1 MKSDGFFKKF
11 GVCALSAALCVSA
24 FSACGKTDGKGDKID
39 GNTDIVAVKSEQVK
53 DEAAWKAAFDVSK
66 FTNFSMKEEDKSTQA
81 GVTQEGR
88 LVYKFVGDKAYYSTY
103 QKKSTD
109 ENEQHDIFFA
119 KTNEVWA
126 AYGIN
131 YKNGAQISESAY
143 DMENHS
149 EYEYIVSGEMGIA
162 PVSQLAQ
169 TVTFDKVTYD
179 ETAKGYLYEV
189 EGQGTA
195 TIKIADGL
203 FAGYIMKTESGEG
216 DKKVVTEVKASYYDI
231 GSTSISLPEKM
242 GKPAE
247 DKKDEDK
254 KDDEKKDDEKKD
266 DDKKPGVV
274 LTADTNFEALE
285 SEKVDAA
292 GWAKA
297 FNYQSYTNFT
307 VLAYL
312 NPELSYVQ
320 KATATMGY
328 FGTQGSEEYDI
339 YAYIA
344 EDGKLMGINRGKVG
358 ELPTDERYVR
368 DGLPIM
374 MNYSC
379 FCQNFAGFFEKFTY
393 DETKKSYVFEG
404 SEETAIRTNCYA
416 FTGGAYADYIKV
428 ELKIVNG
435 LIAYISTKDTN
446 GNKENTKFYDFGTTV
461 VELPE
466 IKKDDEKK
474 PGVVLTAD
482 TNFEALE
489 SEKVDAAGWAKA
501 FNPASYS
508 NFTALA
514 YYDFINIYLVQ
525 KSTGTSG
532 FFGAKDTHD
541 EDMYLYT
548 NADGKYM
555 MMSGGQVAEWPE
567 GYYMRDGMPVL
578 LNYSCMCPNFAKFF
592 AEFTYDETKKSYV
605 YAGEGIRT
613 NDYFLTGGDYADYVK
628 VELKIVNGLVAYVSV
643 EDSSGN
649 KENTKFYDF
658 GTTAITLPAIGK

>member
-1 MKSDGFFKKF
+1 MKSGGFFKKF

-39 GNTDIVAVKSEQVK
+39 GNTDIAAVKSEQVK

-66 FTNFSMKEEDKSTQA
+66 FTNFSMKEEDKSTKA

-88 LVYKFVGDKAYYSTY
+88 IVYKFVGDKAYYSTY

-131 YKNGAQISESAY
+131 YKNGAKISESAY

-149 EYEYIVSGEMGIA
+149 EYEYIISGEMGIT
-162 PVSQLAQ
+162 PVSQLGQ
-169 TVTFDKVTYD
+169 TVAFDKVTYD

-195 TIKIADGL
+195 TIKIANGL

-254 KDDEKKDDEKKD
+254 KDDEKKDD
-266 DDKKPGVV
+266 DKKPGVV
-274 LTADTNFEALE
+274 LTADTDFEALK
-285 SEKVDAA
+285 SEKVDEA
-292 GWAKA
+292 GWIKA
-297 FNYQSYTNFT
+297 FNYASYKNFTSYT
-307 VLAYL
+307 AYRTT
-312 NPELSYVQ
+312 NSYAVQ
-320 KATATMGY
+320 KATEAGG
-328 FGTQGSEEYDI
+328 FLKRGSYELYCYIGADG
-339 YAYIA
+339 AYKMS
-344 EDGKLMGINRGKVG
+344 DGKTEMTCASVFIRN
-358 ELPTDERYVR
+358 DI
-368 DGLPIM
+368 PIT

-379 FCQNFAGFFEKFTY
+379 MCPDFSNNFWNFSYNESSGVYEYEGGLKTNAYFAEGNYSTY
-393 DETKKSYVFEG
+393 SSV
-404 SEETAIRTNCYA
+404 R
-416 FTGGAYADYIKV
+416 
-428 ELKIVNG
+428 LKIVNG
-435 LIAYISTKDTN
+435 LLAYIDVKNDGEPDNRKT
-446 GNKENTKFYDFGTTV
+446 TKFYDFGTTV

-466 IKKDDEKK
+466 FEEKK

-508 NFTALA
+508 NFTAYAFLA
-514 YYDFINIYLVQ
+514 SPNIYMVQ
-525 KSTGTSG
+525 KSTGISG
-532 FFGAKDTHD
+532 FFGVKDD
-541 EDMYLYT
+541 PDDDMYLYT
-548 NADGKYM
+548 SADGKYM
-555 MMSGGQVAEWPE
+555 GMSGGQVAEWPE

-605 YAGEGIRT
+605 YAGEGIHT

-628 VELKIVNGLVAYVSV
+628 AELKIVNGLVAYVSV
-643 EDSSGN
+643 EDSNGN

>member
-1 MKSDGFFKKF
+1 MKSGGFFKKF

-24 FSACGKTDGKGDKID
+24 FSACGETDGKGDKID
-39 GNTDIVAVKSEQVK
+39 GDTDIAAVKSEQVK

-131 YKNGAQISESAY
+131 YKNGAKISESAY

-169 TVTFDKVTYD
+169 TVAFDKVTYD

-195 TIKIADGL
+195 TIKIANGL

-254 KDDEKKDDEKKD
+254 KDDEKKDD
-266 DDKKPGVV
+266 DKKPGVV
-274 LTADTNFEALE
+274 LTADTDFEALK
-285 SEKVDAA
+285 SEKVDET
-292 GWAKA
+292 GWRKA
-297 FNYQSYTNFT
+297 FNYASYKNFTSYT
-307 VLAYL
+307 AYRTT
-312 NPELSYVQ
+312 NSYAVQ
-320 KATATMGY
+320 KATEAGG
-328 FGTQGSEEYDI
+328 FLKIGSYELYCYIGADG
-339 YAYIA
+339 AYKMS
-344 EDGKLMGINRGKVG
+344 DGKTEMKCASVFIRN
-358 ELPTDERYVR
+358 DI
-368 DGLPIM
+368 PIT

-379 FCQNFAGFFEKFTY
+379 MCPDFSNYFWNFSYNESRGVYEYKGGLKTNAYFAEGNYSTY
-393 DETKKSYVFEG
+393 SSVQ
-404 SEETAIRTNCYA
+404 
-416 FTGGAYADYIKV
+416 
-428 ELKIVNG
+428 LKIVNG
-435 LIAYISTKDTN
+435 LLAYIDVEDN
-446 GNKENTKFYDFGTTV
+446 GERNNRKTTKFYDFGTTV

-501 FNPASYS
+501 FNPASYN

-514 YYDFINIYLVQ
+514 YYDSIKIYLVQ

-532 FFGAKDTHD
+532 FFGEKDTHD
-541 EDMYLYT
+541 EDMYLYK

-555 MMSGGQVAEWPE
+555 GMSGGQVAEWPE
-567 GYYMRDGMPVL
+567 GIYMRDGMPVL
-578 LNYSCMCPNFAKFF
+578 LNYSCLCPNFAKFF

-605 YAGEGIRT
+605 YAGKGIHT
-613 NDYFLTGGDYADYVK
+613 NDYFLTGGTSVDYVK

-643 EDSSGN
+643 EDSNGN

>member
-1 MKSDGFFKKF
+1 MKSGGFFKKF

-39 GNTDIVAVKSEQVK
+39 GNTDIAAVKSEQVK

-81 GVTQEGR
+81 GVTKEGR

-131 YKNGAQISESAY
+131 YKNGAKISESAY

-195 TIKIADGL
+195 TIKIANGL
-203 FAGYIMKTESGEG
+203 FSGYIMKTESGEG

-254 KDDEKKDDEKKD
+254 KDDEKKDD
-266 DDKKPGVV
+266 DKKPGVV
-274 LTADTNFEALE
+274 LTADTDFEALK
-285 SEKVDAA
+285 SEKVDEA
-292 GWAKA
+292 GWIKA
-297 FNYQSYTNFT
+297 FDYASYKNFTSYT
-307 VLAYL
+307 AYRTT
-312 NPELSYVQ
+312 NSYAVQ
-320 KATATMGY
+320 KATEAGG
-328 FGTQGSEEYDI
+328 FLKIGSYELYCYIGADGEYKMS
-339 YAYIA
+339 
-344 EDGKLMGINRGKVG
+344 DGK
-358 ELPTDERYVR
+358 TERTCASVFIR
-368 DGLPIM
+368 NDIPIT

-379 FCQNFAGFFEKFTY
+379 MCPDFSNNFWNFRYNESSGVYEYEGGLKTNAYFAEGNYSTY
-393 DETKKSYVFEG
+393 SSV
-404 SEETAIRTNCYA
+404 R
-416 FTGGAYADYIKV
+416 
-428 ELKIVNG
+428 LKIVNG
-435 LIAYISTKDTN
+435 LLAYIDVTN
-446 GNKENTKFYDFGTTV
+446 DGEPDNRKTTKFYDFGTTV

-466 IKKDDEKK
+466 FDEKK

-501 FNPASYS
+501 FNPASYN

-514 YYDFINIYLVQ
+514 YYDSIKIYLVQ

-532 FFGAKDTHD
+532 FFGEKDTHD

-548 NADGKYM
+548 SADGKYM
-555 MMSGGQVAEWPE
+555 GMSGGEVTEWPE

-578 LNYSCMCPNFAKFF
+578 LNYSCLCPNFAKFF

-605 YAGEGIRT
+605 YAGKGIRT
-613 NDYFLTGGDYADYVK
+613 NDYFLTGGSSADYVK

>member
-1 MKSDGFFKKF
+1 MKSGGFFKKF
-11 GVCALSAALCVSA
+11 GVCALSAALCVSVFA
-24 FSACGKTDGKGDKID
+24 SCGKDDGKGDKID
-39 GNTDIVAVKSEQVK
+39 GNTDIAAVKSEQVK

-66 FTNFSMKEEDKSTQA
+66 FTNFSMKEEEKSTQA

-88 LVYKFVGDKAYYSTY
+88 LVYKFAGDKAYYSTY
-103 QKKSTD
+103 QKKSAD

-149 EYEYIVSGEMGIA
+149 EFEHIVSGEMGIA

-169 TVTFDKVTYD
+169 TVAFDKVTYD
-179 ETAKGYLYEV
+179 ETAKGYLYEA

-216 DKKVVTEVKASYYDI
+216 DEKVVMEMKVSYYDI
-231 GSTSISLPEKM
+231 GSTSVSLPEKM

-254 KDDEKKDDEKKD
+254 KDDEKKDDDKKD
-266 DDKKPGVV
+266 DEKKPGVV
-274 LTADTNFEALE
+274 LTADTDFEALK
-285 SEKVDAA
+285 SEKVDEA
-292 GWAKA
+292 GWIKA
-297 FNYQSYTNFT
+297 FNYASYKNFTSYT
-307 VLAYL
+307 AYRTT
-312 NPELSYVQ
+312 NSYAVQ
-320 KATATMGY
+320 KATEAGG
-328 FGTQGSEEYDI
+328 FLKIGSYELYCYIGADG
-339 YAYIA
+339 AYKMS
-344 EDGKLMGINRGKVG
+344 DGKTEKTCASVFIRN
-358 ELPTDERYVR
+358 DI
-368 DGLPIM
+368 PIT

-379 FCQNFAGFFEKFTY
+379 MCPDFSNYFWNFSYNESRGVYEYKGGLKTNAYFAEGNYSTY
-393 DETKKSYVFEG
+393 SSV
-404 SEETAIRTNCYA
+404 R
-416 FTGGAYADYIKV
+416 
-428 ELKIVNG
+428 LKIVNG
-435 LIAYISTKDTN
+435 LLAYIDVEDN
-446 GNKENTKFYDFGTTV
+446 GEPDHRKTTKFYDFGTTV

-474 PGVVLTAD
+474 PGVVLTENTD
-482 TNFEALE
+482 FGALE
-489 SEKVDAAGWAKA
+489 SEKVDAAGWEKA

-514 YYDFINIYLVQ
+514 YYDSINIYLVQ

-532 FFGAKDTHD
+532 FFGEKDTHD

-548 NADGKYM
+548 SADGKYM
-555 MMSGGQVAEWPE
+555 GMSGGQVAEWSLLGE
-567 GYYMRDGMPVL
+567 YYMRDGMPVL

-605 YAGEGIRT
+605 YAGKGIRT
-613 NDYFLTGGDYADYVK
+613 NDYFLTGGSYADYVK

-643 EDSSGN
+643 EDSNGN

-658 GTTAITLPAIGK
+658 GTTTITLPTIGK

>member
-1 MKSDGFFKKF
+1 MKSGGFFKKF

-39 GNTDIVAVKSEQVK
+39 GNTDIAAVKSEQVK

-66 FTNFSMKEEDKSTQA
+66 FTNFSMKEEDKSTKA
-81 GVTQEGR
+81 GVTTEGR
-88 LVYKFVGDKAYYSTY
+88 IVYKFVGNKAYYSTY

-131 YKNGAQISESAY
+131 YKNGAKISESAY

-149 EYEYIVSGEMGIA
+149 EYEYIISGEMGIT
-162 PVSQLAQ
+162 PVSQLGQ
-169 TVTFDKVTYD
+169 TVAFDKVTYD

-195 TIKIADGL
+195 TIKIANGL

-216 DKKVVTEVKASYYDI
+216 DEKVVMETKASYYDI

-247 DKKDEDK
+247 DKKDEG
-254 KDDEKKDDEKKD
+254 KKDDEKKD

-274 LTADTNFEALE
+274 LTADTDFEALK
-285 SEKVDAA
+285 SEKVDEA
-292 GWAKA
+292 GWIKA
-297 FNYQSYTNFT
+297 FNPASYKNFTSYT
-307 VLAYL
+307 AYRTT
-312 NPELSYVQ
+312 NSYAVQ
-320 KATATMGY
+320 KATEAGG
-328 FGTQGSEEYDI
+328 FLKIGSYELYCYIGADG
-339 YAYIA
+339 AYKMS
-344 EDGKLMGINRGKVG
+344 DGK
-358 ELPTDERYVR
+358 TERTCASVFIR
-368 DGLPIM
+368 NDIPIT

-379 FCQNFAGFFEKFTY
+379 MCPDFSNNFWNFSYNESSGVYEYEGGLKTNAYFAEGNYSTY
-393 DETKKSYVFEG
+393 SSV
-404 SEETAIRTNCYA
+404 R
-416 FTGGAYADYIKV
+416 
-428 ELKIVNG
+428 LKIVNG
-435 LIAYISTKDTN
+435 LLAYIDVKDDGEPDNRKT
-446 GNKENTKFYDFGTTV
+446 TKFYDFGTTV

-466 IKKDDEKK
+466 FEEKK

-514 YYDFINIYLVQ
+514 YYDSINIYLVQ

-532 FFGAKDTHD
+532 FFGEKDTHD
-541 EDMYLYT
+541 EDMYLYK

-555 MMSGGQVAEWPE
+555 GMSGGQVAEWPE
-567 GYYMRDGMPVL
+567 DYYMRDGMPVL

-605 YAGEGIRT
+605 YAGKGIRT

-643 EDSSGN
+643 EDSNGN

>member
-1 MKSDGFFKKF
+1 MKSGGFFKKF

-39 GNTDIVAVKSEQVK
+39 GNTDIAAVKSEQVK

-66 FTNFSMKEEDKSTQA
+66 FTNFTMKEEDKSTKA

-88 LVYKFVGDKAYYSTY
+88 LVYKFAGDKAYYSTY
-103 QKKSTD
+103 QKKSAD

-143 DMENHS
+143 DMEDNHS
-149 EYEYIVSGEMGIA
+149 EYEYIVSGEMGTT

-169 TVTFDKVTYD
+169 TVAFDKVTYD

-195 TIKIADGL
+195 TIKIANGL
-203 FAGYIMKTESGEG
+203 FAGYIMKNESGEG

-254 KDDEKKDDEKKD
+254 KDDEKKDD
-266 DDKKPGVV
+266 DKKPGVV
-274 LTADTNFEALE
+274 LTADTDFEALK
-285 SEKVDAA
+285 SEKVDEA
-292 GWAKA
+292 GWKKA
-297 FNYQSYTNFT
+297 FNYASYKNFTSYT
-307 VLAYL
+307 AYRTT
-312 NPELSYVQ
+312 NSYAVQ
-320 KATATMGY
+320 KATEAGG
-328 FGTQGSEEYDI
+328 FLKIGSYELYCYIGADGEYKMLDGETERTCASVFIRNDI
-339 YAYIA
+339 
-344 EDGKLMGINRGKVG
+344 
-358 ELPTDERYVR
+358 
-368 DGLPIM
+368 PIT

-379 FCQNFAGFFEKFTY
+379 MCPDFSNNFWNFSYNESSGVYEYEGGLKTNAYFAEGNYSTY
-393 DETKKSYVFEG
+393 SSV
-404 SEETAIRTNCYA
+404 R
-416 FTGGAYADYIKV
+416 
-428 ELKIVNG
+428 LKIVNG
-435 LIAYISTKDTN
+435 LLAYIDVKNDGEPDHRKT
-446 GNKENTKFYDFGTTV
+446 TKFYDFGTTV

-466 IKKDDEKK
+466 FDEKK

-592 AEFTYDETKKSYV
+592 TEFTYDETKKSYV
-605 YAGEGIRT
+605 YAGKGIHT

-628 VELKIVNGLVAYVSV
+628 AELKIVNGLVAYVSV
-643 EDSSGN
+643 EDKDGN

>member
-1 MKSDGFFKKF
+1 MKSGGFFKKF

-39 GNTDIVAVKSEQVK
+39 GNTDIAAVKSEQVK

-66 FTNFSMKEEDKSTQA
+66 FTNFSMKEEDKSTKA
-81 GVTQEGR
+81 GVTTEGR
-88 LVYKFVGDKAYYSTY
+88 IVYKFVGDKAYYSTY

-131 YKNGAQISESAY
+131 YKNGAKISESAY

-149 EYEYIVSGEMGIA
+149 EYEYIISGEMGIT
-162 PVSQLAQ
+162 PVSQLGQ
-169 TVTFDKVTYD
+169 TVAFDKVTYD

-195 TIKIADGL
+195 TIKIANGL

-216 DKKVVTEVKASYYDI
+216 DEKVVMETKASYYDI

-247 DKKDEDK
+247 DKKDEG
-254 KDDEKKDDEKKD
+254 KKDDEKKD

-274 LTADTNFEALE
+274 LTADTDFEALK
-285 SEKVDAA
+285 SEKVDEA
-292 GWAKA
+292 GWIKA
-297 FNYQSYTNFT
+297 FNYASYKNFTSYT
-307 VLAYL
+307 AYRTT
-312 NPELSYVQ
+312 NSYAVQ
-320 KATATMGY
+320 KATEAGG
-328 FGTQGSEEYDI
+328 FLKIGSYELYCYIGADG
-339 YAYIA
+339 AYKMS
-344 EDGKLMGINRGKVG
+344 DGK
-358 ELPTDERYVR
+358 TERTCASVFIR
-368 DGLPIM
+368 NDIPIT

-379 FCQNFAGFFEKFTY
+379 MCPDFSNNFWNFSYNESSGVYEYEGGLKTNAYFAEGNYSTY
-393 DETKKSYVFEG
+393 SSV
-404 SEETAIRTNCYA
+404 R
-416 FTGGAYADYIKV
+416 
-428 ELKIVNG
+428 LKIVNG
-435 LIAYISTKDTN
+435 LLAYIDVTN
-446 GNKENTKFYDFGTTV
+446 DGEPDNRKTTKFYDFGTTV

-466 IKKDDEKK
+466 FEEKK
-474 PGVVLTAD
+474 PGV
-482 TNFEALE
+482 EALE

-514 YYDFINIYLVQ
+514 YYDSINIYLVQ

-532 FFGAKDTHD
+532 FFGEKDTHD

-548 NADGKYM
+548 SADGKYM
-555 MMSGGQVAEWPE
+555 GMSGGQVAEWPE
-567 GYYMRDGMPVL
+567 GIYMRDGMPVL

-605 YAGEGIRT
+605 YAGKGIRT
-613 NDYFLTGGDYADYVK
+613 NDYFLTGGNYADYVK
-628 VELKIVNGLVAYVSV
+628 AELKIVNGLVAYVSV
-643 EDSSGN
+643 EDSNGN

>member
-1 MKSDGFFKKF
+1 MKSGGFFKKF

-39 GNTDIVAVKSEQVK
+39 GNTDIAAVKSEQVK

-103 QKKSTD
+103 QKKSAD

-131 YKNGAQISESAY
+131 YKNGAKISESAY
-143 DMENHS
+143 DMADNHS
-149 EYEYIVSGEMGIA
+149 EYEYIVSGEMGTT
-162 PVSQLAQ
+162 PVSQLGQ
-169 TVTFDKVTYD
+169 TVAFDKVTYD

-195 TIKIADGL
+195 TIKIANGL

-216 DKKVVTEVKASYYDI
+216 DKKVVAEVKASYYDI

-254 KDDEKKDDEKKD
+254 KDDEKKDD
-266 DDKKPGVV
+266 DKKPGVV
-274 LTADTNFEALE
+274 LTADTDFEALK
-285 SEKVDAA
+285 SEKVDEA
-292 GWAKA
+292 GWKKA
-297 FNYQSYTNFT
+297 FNYASYKNFTSYT
-307 VLAYL
+307 AYRTT
-312 NPELSYVQ
+312 NSYAVQ
-320 KATATMGY
+320 KATEAGG
-328 FGTQGSEEYDI
+328 FLKIGSYELYCYIGADG
-339 YAYIA
+339 AYKMS
-344 EDGKLMGINRGKVG
+344 DGK
-358 ELPTDERYVR
+358 TERTCASVFIR
-368 DGLPIM
+368 NDIPIT

-379 FCQNFAGFFEKFTY
+379 MCPDFSNNFWNFSYNESSGVYEYEGGLKTNAYFAEGNYSTY
-393 DETKKSYVFEG
+393 SSV
-404 SEETAIRTNCYA
+404 R
-416 FTGGAYADYIKV
+416 
-428 ELKIVNG
+428 LKIVNG
-435 LIAYISTKDTN
+435 LLAYIDVKNDGEPDNRKT
-446 GNKENTKFYDFGTTV
+446 TKFYDFGTTV

-466 IKKDDEKK
+466 FEEKK

-514 YYDFINIYLVQ
+514 YYDSINIYLVQ

-532 FFGAKDTHD
+532 FFGEKDTHD
-541 EDMYLYT
+541 EDMYLYK

-555 MMSGGQVAEWPE
+555 GMSGGQVLEWPE

-578 LNYSCMCPNFAKFF
+578 LNYSCLCPNFAKFF

-605 YAGEGIRT
+605 YAGKGIRT

-643 EDSSGN
+643 EDSNGN

>member
-1 MKSDGFFKKF
+1 MKSGGFFKKF
-11 GVCALSAALCVSA
+11 GVCALSAALCVSVFA
-24 FSACGKTDGKGDKID
+24 SCGKDDGKGDKID
-39 GNTDIVAVKSEQVK
+39 GNTDIAAVKSEQVK

-66 FTNFSMKEEDKSTQA
+66 FTNFSMKEEEKSTQA

-88 LVYKFVGDKAYYSTY
+88 LVYKFAGDKAYYSTY
-103 QKKSTD
+103 QKKSAD

-149 EYEYIVSGEMGIA
+149 EFEYIVSGEMGIA
-162 PVSQLAQ
+162 PVSQFAQ
-169 TVTFDKVTYD
+169 TIAFDKVTYD

-216 DKKVVTEVKASYYDI
+216 DEKVVMEMKVSYYDI
-231 GSTSISLPEKM
+231 GSTSVSLPEKM

-254 KDDEKKDDEKKD
+254 KDDEKKDDDKKD
-266 DDKKPGVV
+266 DEKKPGVV
-274 LTADTNFEALE
+274 LTADTDFEALK
-285 SEKVDAA
+285 SEKVDEA
-292 GWAKA
+292 GWIKA
-297 FNYQSYTNFT
+297 FNYASYKNFTSYT
-307 VLAYL
+307 AYRTT
-312 NPELSYVQ
+312 NSYAVQ
-320 KATATMGY
+320 KATESGG
-328 FGTQGSEEYDI
+328 FLKIGSYELYCYIGADG
-339 YAYIA
+339 AYKMS
-344 EDGKLMGINRGKVG
+344 DGKTEKTCANVFIRN
-358 ELPTDERYVR
+358 DI
-368 DGLPIM
+368 PIT

-379 FCQNFAGFFEKFTY
+379 MCPDFSNYFWNFSYNESRGVYEYKGGLKTNAYFAEGNYSTY
-393 DETKKSYVFEG
+393 SSV
-404 SEETAIRTNCYA
+404 R
-416 FTGGAYADYIKV
+416 
-428 ELKIVNG
+428 LKIVNG
-435 LIAYISTKDTN
+435 LLAYIDVEDN
-446 GNKENTKFYDFGTTV
+446 GEPDNRKTTKFYDFGTTV

-474 PGVVLTAD
+474 PGVVLTENTD
-482 TNFEALE
+482 FGALE

-514 YYDFINIYLVQ
+514 YYDSINIYLVQ

-605 YAGEGIRT
+605 YAGKGIRT

>member
-1 MKSDGFFKKF
+1 MKSGGFFKKF

-24 FSACGKTDGKGDKID
+24 FSACGETDGKGDKID
-39 GNTDIVAVKSEQVK
+39 GNTDIAAVKSEQVK

-81 GVTQEGR
+81 DVTQEGR
-88 LVYKFVGDKAYYSTY
+88 FVYKFVGDKAYYSTY
-103 QKKSTD
+103 QKKSAD

-131 YKNGAQISESAY
+131 YKNGAKISESAY

-149 EYEYIVSGEMGIA
+149 EYEYIVSGEMGIT

-169 TVTFDKVTYD
+169 TVAFDKVTYD
-179 ETAKGYLYEV
+179 ETAKGYLYEA

-195 TIKIADGL
+195 TIKIANGL

-216 DKKVVTEVKASYYDI
+216 DKKAVTEVKVSYYDI

-254 KDDEKKDDEKKD
+254 KDDEKKDD
-266 DDKKPGVV
+266 DKKPGVV
-274 LTADTNFEALE
+274 LTADTDFEALK
-285 SEKVDAA
+285 SEKVDEA

-312 NPELSYVQ
+312 NPKITYVQ

-328 FGTQGSEEYDI
+328 FGTQGSEENDI

-344 EDGKLMGINRGKVG
+344 EDGKLMGISRGHVAEMPK
-358 ELPTDERYVR
+358 DEHYVR
-368 DGLPIM
+368 DGMPIM

-379 FCQNFAGFFEKFTY
+379 FCPNFAEFFEKFTY
-393 DETKKSYVFEG
+393 DETKKSYVYEG
-404 SEETAIRTNCYA
+404 YAETAIRTNFYA
-416 FTGGAYADYIKV
+416 FTDAAYADYIKV

-435 LIAYISTKDTN
+435 LIAYISTEDTN
-446 GNKENTKFYDFGTTV
+446 GNKNNSKFYDFGTTV

-466 IKKDDEKK
+466 FDEKK

-514 YYDFINIYLVQ
+514 YYDSINSYIVQ
-525 KSTGTSG
+525 KSTGVSG
-532 FFGAKDTHD
+532 FFGEKDTRD

-548 NADGKYM
+548 SADGKYM
-555 MMSGGQVAEWPE
+555 GMAGGQVAEWSLLGE
-567 GYYMRDGMPVL
+567 YYMRDGMPVL
-578 LNYSCMCPNFAKFF
+578 LNYSCLCPNFAKFF

>member
-1 MKSDGFFKKF
+1 MKSGGFFKKF

-39 GNTDIVAVKSEQVK
+39 GNTDIAAVKSEQVK

-88 LVYKFVGDKAYYSTY
+88 IVYKFVGDKAYYSTY

-131 YKNGAQISESAY
+131 YKNGAKISESAY

-149 EYEYIVSGEMGIA
+149 EYEYMISGAMGIT
-162 PVSQLAQ
+162 PVSQLGQ
-169 TVTFDKVTYD
+169 TVAFDKVTYD

-195 TIKIADGL
+195 TIKIANGL

-216 DKKVVTEVKASYYDI
+216 DEKVVMETKASYYDI

-254 KDDEKKDDEKKD
+254 KDDEKKDD
-266 DDKKPGVV
+266 DKKPGVV
-274 LTADTNFEALE
+274 LTADTNFEALK
-285 SEKVDAA
+285 SEKVDEA
-292 GWAKA
+292 GWIKA
-297 FNYQSYTNFT
+297 FNPASYKNFTSYT
-307 VLAYL
+307 AYRTT
-312 NPELSYVQ
+312 NSYAVQ
-320 KATATMGY
+320 KATEAGG
-328 FGTQGSEEYDI
+328 FLKIGSYELYCYIGADGEYKMS
-339 YAYIA
+339 
-344 EDGKLMGINRGKVG
+344 DGK
-358 ELPTDERYVR
+358 TERTCASVFIR
-368 DGLPIM
+368 NDIPIT

-379 FCQNFAGFFEKFTY
+379 MCPDFSNNFWNFSYNESSGVYEYEGGLKTNAYFAEGNYSTY
-393 DETKKSYVFEG
+393 SSV
-404 SEETAIRTNCYA
+404 R
-416 FTGGAYADYIKV
+416 
-428 ELKIVNG
+428 LKIVNG
-435 LIAYISTKDTN
+435 LLAYIDVKNDGEPDNRKT
-446 GNKENTKFYDFGTTV
+446 TKFYDFGTTV

-466 IKKDDEKK
+466 FDEKK

-508 NFTALA
+508 NFTAYAFLA
-514 YYDFINIYLVQ
+514 SPNIYMVQ
-525 KSTGTSG
+525 KSTGISG
-532 FFGAKDTHD
+532 FFGVKDD
-541 EDMYLYT
+541 PDDDMYLYT
-548 NADGKYM
+548 SADGKYM
-555 MMSGGQVAEWPE
+555 GMSGGQVLEWPE

-578 LNYSCMCPNFAKFF
+578 LNYSCLCPNFAKFF

-605 YAGEGIRT
+605 YAGKGIRT
-613 NDYFLTGGDYADYVK
+613 NDYFLTGGNYADYVK

>member
-1 MKSDGFFKKF
+1 MKSGGFFKKF
-11 GVCALSAALCVSA
+11 GVCALSAALCVSVFA
-24 FSACGKTDGKGDKID
+24 SCGKDDGKGDKID
-39 GNTDIVAVKSEQVK
+39 GNTDIAAVKSEQVK

-103 QKKSTD
+103 QKKSAD
-109 ENEQHDIFFA
+109 ENEQHDVFFA

-149 EYEYIVSGEMGIA
+149 EFEHIVSGEMGIA

-297 FNYQSYTNFT
+297 FN
-307 VLAYL
+307 
-312 NPELSYVQ
+312 
-320 KATATMGY
+320 
-328 FGTQGSEEYDI
+328 
-339 YAYIA
+339 
-344 EDGKLMGINRGKVG
+344 
-358 ELPTDERYVR
+358 
-368 DGLPIM
+368 
-374 MNYSC
+374 
-379 FCQNFAGFFEKFTY
+379 
-393 DETKKSYVFEG
+393 
-404 SEETAIRTNCYA
+404 
-416 FTGGAYADYIKV
+416 
-428 ELKIVNG
+428 
-435 LIAYISTKDTN
+435 
-446 GNKENTKFYDFGTTV
+446 
-461 VELPE
+461 
-466 IKKDDEKK
+466 
-474 PGVVLTAD
+474 
-482 TNFEALE
+482 
-489 SEKVDAAGWAKA
+489 
-501 FNPASYS
+501 PASYN

-514 YYDFINIYLVQ
+514 YYDSIKSCVVQ

-532 FFGAKDTHD
+532 FFGLKDTHD

-578 LNYSCMCPNFAKFF
+578 LNYSCLCPNFAKFF

>member
-1 MKSDGFFKKF
+1 MKSGGFFKKF
-11 GVCALSAALCVSA
+11 VVCALSAALCVSA
-24 FSACGKTDGKGDKID
+24 FSACGKTDGKGNKID
-39 GNTDIVAVKSEQVK
+39 GNTDIAAVKSEQVK

-66 FTNFSMKEEDKSTQA
+66 FTNFSMKEEDKSTKA
-81 GVTQEGR
+81 GVTTEGR
-88 LVYKFVGDKAYYSTY
+88 IVYKFVGNKAYYSTY

-131 YKNGAQISESAY
+131 YKNGAKIAESAY

-149 EYEYIVSGEMGIA
+149 EYEYIISGEMGIT
-162 PVSQLAQ
+162 PVSQLGQ
-169 TVTFDKVTYD
+169 TVAFDKVTYD

-195 TIKIADGL
+195 TIKIANGL

-216 DKKVVTEVKASYYDI
+216 DEKVVMETKASYYDI

-247 DKKDEDK
+247 DKKDEG
-254 KDDEKKDDEKKD
+254 KKDDEKKD

-274 LTADTNFEALE
+274 LTADTDFEALK
-285 SEKVDAA
+285 SEKVDEA
-292 GWAKA
+292 GWIKA
-297 FNYQSYTNFT
+297 FNYASYKNFTSYT
-307 VLAYL
+307 AYRTT
-312 NPELSYVQ
+312 NSYAVQ
-320 KATATMGY
+320 KATEAGG
-328 FGTQGSEEYDI
+328 FLKRGSYELYCYIGADG
-339 YAYIA
+339 AYKMS
-344 EDGKLMGINRGKVG
+344 DGKTEMTCASVFIRN
-358 ELPTDERYVR
+358 DI
-368 DGLPIM
+368 PIT

-379 FCQNFAGFFEKFTY
+379 MCPDFSNNFWNFSYNESSGVYEYEGGLKTNAYFAEGNYSTY
-393 DETKKSYVFEG
+393 SSV
-404 SEETAIRTNCYA
+404 R
-416 FTGGAYADYIKV
+416 
-428 ELKIVNG
+428 LKIVNG
-435 LIAYISTKDTN
+435 LLAYIDVTN
-446 GNKENTKFYDFGTTV
+446 DGEPDNRKTTKFYDFGTTV

-466 IKKDDEKK
+466 IDEKK

-514 YYDFINIYLVQ
+514 YYDSINIYLVQ

-532 FFGAKDTHD
+532 FFGEKDTHD
-541 EDMYLYT
+541 EDMYLYK

-555 MMSGGQVAEWPE
+555 GMSGGQVLEWPE
-567 GYYMRDGMPVL
+567 GIYMRDGMPVL

-592 AEFTYDETKKSYV
+592 ADFTYDETKKSYV
-605 YAGEGIRT
+605 YAGKGIRT

-628 VELKIVNGLVAYVSV
+628 AELKIVNGLVAYVSV
-643 EDSSGN
+643 EDSNGN

>member
-1 MKSDGFFKKF
+1 MKSGGFFKKF
-11 GVCALSAALCVSA
+11 GVCALLAALCVSA
-24 FSACGKTDGKGDKID
+24 FSACGETDGKGDKID
-39 GNTDIVAVKSEQVK
+39 GNTDIAAVKSEQVK

-131 YKNGAQISESAY
+131 YKNGAKISESAY

-169 TVTFDKVTYD
+169 TVAFDKVTYD

-195 TIKIADGL
+195 TIKIANGL

-242 GKPAE
+242 GKLAE
-247 DKKDEDK
+247 DKKDED
-254 KDDEKKDDEKKD
+254 KKDDEKKD

-274 LTADTNFEALE
+274 LTADTDFEALK
-285 SEKVDAA
+285 SEKVDEA
-292 GWAKA
+292 GWKKA
-297 FNYQSYTNFT
+297 FDYASYKNFTSYT
-307 VLAYL
+307 AYRTT
-312 NPELSYVQ
+312 NSYAVQ
-320 KATATMGY
+320 KATEAGG
-328 FGTQGSEEYDI
+328 FLKIGSYELYCYIGADGEYKMSDGETERTCASVFIRNDI
-339 YAYIA
+339 
-344 EDGKLMGINRGKVG
+344 
-358 ELPTDERYVR
+358 
-368 DGLPIM
+368 PIT

-379 FCQNFAGFFEKFTY
+379 MCPDFSNNFWNFSYNESSGVYEYEGGLKTNAYFAEGNYSTY
-393 DETKKSYVFEG
+393 SSV
-404 SEETAIRTNCYA
+404 R
-416 FTGGAYADYIKV
+416 
-428 ELKIVNG
+428 LKIVNG
-435 LIAYISTKDTN
+435 LLAYIDVKNDGEPDNRKT
-446 GNKENTKFYDFGTTV
+446 TKFYDFGTTV

-466 IKKDDEKK
+466 FDEKK

-501 FNPASYS
+501 FNPASYN

-514 YYDFINIYLVQ
+514 YYDSINIYLVQ

-567 GYYMRDGMPVL
+567 GIYMRDGMPVL

-613 NDYFLTGGDYADYVK
+613 NDYFLTGGSSADYVK

>member
-1 MKSDGFFKKF
+1 MKSGVFFKKF

-39 GNTDIVAVKSEQVK
+39 GSTDIAAVKSEQVK

-66 FTNFSMKEEDKSTQA
+66 FTNFSMKEEDKSTKA
-81 GVTQEGR
+81 GVTTEGR
-88 LVYKFVGDKAYYSTY
+88 IVYKFVGNKAYYSTY

-131 YKNGAQISESAY
+131 YKNGAKISESAY

-149 EYEYIVSGEMGIA
+149 EYEYIISGEMGIT
-162 PVSQLAQ
+162 PVSQLGQ
-169 TVTFDKVTYD
+169 TVAFDKVTYD

-195 TIKIADGL
+195 TIKIANGL

-216 DKKVVTEVKASYYDI
+216 DEKVVMETKASYYDI

-247 DKKDEDK
+247 DKKDDG
-254 KDDEKKDDEKKD
+254 KKDDEKKD

-274 LTADTNFEALE
+274 LTADTDFETLK
-285 SEKVDAA
+285 SEKVDEA
-292 GWAKA
+292 GWIKA
-297 FNYQSYTNFT
+297 FNYGSYKNFTSYT
-307 VLAYL
+307 AYRTT
-312 NPELSYVQ
+312 NSYAVQ
-320 KATATMGY
+320 KATEAGG
-328 FGTQGSEEYDI
+328 FLKIGSYELYCYIGADG
-339 YAYIA
+339 AYKMS
-344 EDGKLMGINRGKVG
+344 DGKTEKTCASVFIRN
-358 ELPTDERYVR
+358 DI
-368 DGLPIM
+368 PIT

-379 FCQNFAGFFEKFTY
+379 MCPDFSNNFWNFSYNESSGVYEYEGGLKTNAYFAEGNYSTY
-393 DETKKSYVFEG
+393 SSV
-404 SEETAIRTNCYA
+404 R
-416 FTGGAYADYIKV
+416 
-428 ELKIVNG
+428 LKIVNG
-435 LIAYISTKDTN
+435 LLAYIDVKNDGEPDNRKTTI
-446 GNKENTKFYDFGTTV
+446 FYDFGTTV

-466 IKKDDEKK
+466 FDEKK

-514 YYDFINIYLVQ
+514 YYDSINIYLVQ

-532 FFGAKDTHD
+532 FFGEKDTHD
-541 EDMYLYT
+541 EDMYLYK

-555 MMSGGQVAEWPE
+555 GMSGGQVLEWPE
-567 GYYMRDGMPVL
+567 GIYMRDGMPVL
-578 LNYSCMCPNFAKFF
+578 LNYSCLCPNFAKFF

-605 YAGEGIRT
+605 YAGKGIRT

-628 VELKIVNGLVAYVSV
+628 AELKIVNGLVAYVSV

>member
-1 MKSDGFFKKF
+1 MKSGGFFKKF
-11 GVCALSAALCVSA
+11 GVCALSAALCVSVFA
-24 FSACGKTDGKGDKID
+24 SCGKDDGKGDKID
-39 GNTDIVAVKSEQVK
+39 GNTDIATVKSEQVK

-66 FTNFSMKEEDKSTQA
+66 FTNFSMKEEDKSTQV

-254 KDDEKKDDEKKD
+254 KDDEKK
-266 DDKKPGVV
+266 PGVV
-274 LTADTNFEALE
+274 LTADTDFEALK
-285 SEKVDAA
+285 SEKVDEA
-292 GWAKA
+292 GWIKA
-297 FNYQSYTNFT
+297 FNYASYKNFTSYT
-307 VLAYL
+307 AYRTT
-312 NPELSYVQ
+312 NSYAVQ
-320 KATATMGY
+320 KATEAGG
-328 FGTQGSEEYDI
+328 FLKIGSYELYCYIGADG
-339 YAYIA
+339 AYKMS
-344 EDGKLMGINRGKVG
+344 DGKTEKTCASVFIRN
-358 ELPTDERYVR
+358 DI
-368 DGLPIM
+368 PIT

-379 FCQNFAGFFEKFTY
+379 MCPDFSNYFWNFSYNESRGVYEYKGGLKTNAYFAEGNYSTY
-393 DETKKSYVFEG
+393 SSV
-404 SEETAIRTNCYA
+404 R
-416 FTGGAYADYIKV
+416 
-428 ELKIVNG
+428 LKIVNG
-435 LIAYISTKDTN
+435 LLAYIDVTN
-446 GNKENTKFYDFGTTV
+446 DGEPDNRKTTKFYDFGTTV

-466 IKKDDEKK
+466 FDEKK

-508 NFTALA
+508 NFTAYAFLA
-514 YYDFINIYLVQ
+514 TPNIYMVQ
-525 KSTGTSG
+525 KSTGISG
-532 FFGAKDTHD
+532 FFGVKDEPD
-541 EDMYLYT
+541 YDMYLYT
-548 NADGKYM
+548 SADGKYM
-555 MMSGGQVAEWPE
+555 GMSGGEVAEWPE

-578 LNYSCMCPNFAKFF
+578 LNYSCLCPNFTKFF

-605 YAGEGIRT
+605 YAGEGIHT
-613 NDYFLTGGDYADYVK
+613 NDYFLTGGSSADYVK

-643 EDSSGN
+643 EDSNGN

>member
-1 MKSDGFFKKF
+1 MKSGGFFKKF

-24 FSACGKTDGKGDKID
+24 FSACGETDGKGDKID
-39 GNTDIVAVKSEQVK
+39 GNTDIAAVKSEQVK

-66 FTNFSMKEEDKSTQA
+66 FTNFSMKEEDKSTKA

-131 YKNGAQISESAY
+131 YKNGAKISESAY

-149 EYEYIVSGEMGIA
+149 EYEYMISGEMGIT
-162 PVSQLAQ
+162 PVSQLGQ
-169 TVTFDKVTYD
+169 TVAFDKVTYD

-195 TIKIADGL
+195 TIKIAGGL

-216 DKKVVTEVKASYYDI
+216 DKKVVAEVKVSYYDI

-247 DKKDEDK
+247 DKKDEG
-254 KDDEKKDDEKKD
+254 KKDDEKKD

-274 LTADTNFEALE
+274 LTADTDFEALK
-285 SEKVDAA
+285 SEKVDEA
-292 GWAKA
+292 GWIKA
-297 FNYQSYTNFT
+297 FNYASYKNFTSYT
-307 VLAYL
+307 AYRTT
-312 NPELSYVQ
+312 NSYAVQ
-320 KATATMGY
+320 KATEAGG
-328 FGTQGSEEYDI
+328 FLKRGSYELYCYIGADG
-339 YAYIA
+339 AYKMS
-344 EDGKLMGINRGKVG
+344 DGKTEMTCASVFIRN
-358 ELPTDERYVR
+358 DI
-368 DGLPIM
+368 PIT

-379 FCQNFAGFFEKFTY
+379 MCPDFSNNFWNFSYNESSGVYEYEGALKTNAYFAEGNYSTY
-393 DETKKSYVFEG
+393 SSV
-404 SEETAIRTNCYA
+404 R
-416 FTGGAYADYIKV
+416 
-428 ELKIVNG
+428 LKIVNG
-435 LIAYISTKDTN
+435 LLAYIDV
-446 GNKENTKFYDFGTTV
+446 ENDGEPDNRKTTKFYDFGTTV

-466 IKKDDEKK
+466 FDEKK

-508 NFTALA
+508 NFTAYAFLA
-514 YYDFINIYLVQ
+514 SPNIYMVQ
-525 KSTGTSG
+525 KSTGISG
-532 FFGAKDTHD
+532 FFGVKDD
-541 EDMYLYT
+541 PDDDMYLYT
-548 NADGKYM
+548 SADGKYM
-555 MMSGGQVAEWPE
+555 GMAGGQVAEWPE
-567 GYYMRDGMPVL
+567 GIYMRDGMPVL
-578 LNYSCMCPNFAKFF
+578 LNYSCLCPNFAKFF

-605 YAGEGIRT
+605 YAGKGIRT
-613 NDYFLTGGDYADYVK
+613 NDYFLTGGNYADYVK
-628 VELKIVNGLVAYVSV
+628 VELKIVNGLVSYVSV
-643 EDSSGN
+643 EDSNGN

>member
-1 MKSDGFFKKF
+1 MKSGGFFKKF

-24 FSACGKTDGKGDKID
+24 FSACGETDGKGDKID
-39 GNTDIVAVKSEQVK
+39 GNTDIAAVKSEQVK

-81 GVTQEGR
+81 DVTQEGR

-131 YKNGAQISESAY
+131 YKNGAKISESAY

-195 TIKIADGL
+195 TIKIANGL

-254 KDDEKKDDEKKD
+254 KDDEKKDD
-266 DDKKPGVV
+266 DKKPGVV
-274 LTADTNFEALE
+274 LTADTDFEALK
-285 SEKVDAA
+285 SEKVDEA
-292 GWAKA
+292 GWIKA
-297 FNYQSYTNFT
+297 FNYASYKNFTSYT
-307 VLAYL
+307 AYRTT
-312 NPELSYVQ
+312 NSYAVQ
-320 KATATMGY
+320 KATEAGG
-328 FGTQGSEEYDI
+328 FLKIGSYELYCYIGADGAYKMSDGETERTCASVFIRNDI
-339 YAYIA
+339 
-344 EDGKLMGINRGKVG
+344 
-358 ELPTDERYVR
+358 
-368 DGLPIM
+368 PIT

-379 FCQNFAGFFEKFTY
+379 MCPDFSNNFWNFRYNESSGVYEYEGGLKTNAYFAEGNYSTY
-393 DETKKSYVFEG
+393 SSV
-404 SEETAIRTNCYA
+404 R
-416 FTGGAYADYIKV
+416 
-428 ELKIVNG
+428 LKIVNG
-435 LIAYISTKDTN
+435 LLAYIDVKNDGEPDNRKT
-446 GNKENTKFYDFGTTV
+446 TKFYDFGTTV

-466 IKKDDEKK
+466 FDEKK

-501 FNPASYS
+501 FNSASYS

-514 YYDFINIYLVQ
+514 YYDSINIYLVQ

-532 FFGAKDTHD
+532 FFGEKDTHD

-548 NADGKYM
+548 SADGKYM
-555 MMSGGQVAEWPE
+555 GMSGGQVAEWSLLGE
-567 GYYMRDGMPVL
+567 YYMRDGMPVL
-578 LNYSCMCPNFAKFF
+578 LNYSCLCPNFTKFF

-605 YAGEGIRT
+605 YAGKGIHT
-613 NDYFLTGGDYADYVK
+613 NDYFLTGGTSADYVK

-643 EDSSGN
+643 EDSNGN

-658 GTTAITLPAIGK
+658 GTTAITLPAVGK

>member
-1 MKSDGFFKKF
+1 MKSGGFFKKF

-39 GNTDIVAVKSEQVK
+39 GNTDIAAVKSEQVK

-66 FTNFSMKEEDKSTQA
+66 FTNFSMKEEDKSTKA
-81 GVTQEGR
+81 GVTTEGR
-88 LVYKFVGDKAYYSTY
+88 IVYKFVGNKAYYSTY

-131 YKNGAQISESAY
+131 YKNGAKISESAY

-149 EYEYIVSGEMGIA
+149 EYEYIISGEMGIT

-169 TVTFDKVTYD
+169 TVAFDKVTYD

-195 TIKIADGL
+195 TIKIANGL

-216 DKKVVTEVKASYYDI
+216 DEKVVMETKASYYDI

-247 DKKDEDK
+247 DKKDDG
-254 KDDEKKDDEKKD
+254 KKDDEKKD

-274 LTADTNFEALE
+274 LTADTDFEALK
-285 SEKVDAA
+285 SEKVDEA
-292 GWAKA
+292 GWIKA
-297 FNYQSYTNFT
+297 FNYASYKNFTSYT
-307 VLAYL
+307 AYRTT
-312 NPELSYVQ
+312 NSYAVQ
-320 KATATMGY
+320 KATEAGG
-328 FGTQGSEEYDI
+328 FLKRGSYELYCYIGADG
-339 YAYIA
+339 AYKMS
-344 EDGKLMGINRGKVG
+344 DGKTEKTCASVFIRN
-358 ELPTDERYVR
+358 DI
-368 DGLPIM
+368 PIT

-379 FCQNFAGFFEKFTY
+379 MCPDFSNNFWNFSYNESSGVYEYEGGLKTNAYFAEGNYSTY
-393 DETKKSYVFEG
+393 SSV
-404 SEETAIRTNCYA
+404 R
-416 FTGGAYADYIKV
+416 
-428 ELKIVNG
+428 LKIVNG
-435 LIAYISTKDTN
+435 LLAYIDVTN
-446 GNKENTKFYDFGTTV
+446 DGEPDNRKTTKFYDFGTTV
-461 VELPE
+461 VEFPE
-466 IKKDDEKK
+466 FDEKK

-514 YYDFINIYLVQ
+514 YYDSINIYLVQ

-532 FFGAKDTHD
+532 FFGEKDTHD

-555 MMSGGQVAEWPE
+555 GMSGGQVLEWPE
-567 GYYMRDGMPVL
+567 GIYMRDGMPVL

-605 YAGEGIRT
+605 YAGKGIRT
-613 NDYFLTGGDYADYVK
+613 NDYFLTGGNYADYVK
-628 VELKIVNGLVAYVSV
+628 AELKIVNGLVAYVSV
-643 EDSSGN
+643 EDKDGN

>member
-1 MKSDGFFKKF
+1 MKSGGCFKKF
-11 GVCALSAALCVSA
+11 GVCALSAALCVSVFA
-24 FSACGKTDGKGDKID
+24 SCGKDDGKGDKID
-39 GNTDIVAVKSEQVK
+39 GNTDIAAVKSEQVK

-66 FTNFSMKEEDKSTQA
+66 FTNFSMKEEDKNTQA

-88 LVYKFVGDKAYYSTY
+88 LVYKFVGNKAYYSTY
-103 QKKSTD
+103 QKKSAD
-109 ENEQHDIFFA
+109 ENEQHDVFFA

-149 EYEYIVSGEMGIA
+149 EFEHIVSGEMGIA

-169 TVTFDKVTYD
+169 TITFDKVTYD

-203 FAGYIMKTESGEG
+203 FAGYIMKNESGEG
-216 DKKVVTEVKASYYDI
+216 DEKVVMEMKVSYYDI
-231 GSTSISLPEKM
+231 GSTSVSLPEKM

-254 KDDEKKDDEKKD
+254 KDDEKK
-266 DDKKPGVV
+266 PGVV
-274 LTADTNFEALE
+274 LTADTDFDALK
-285 SEKVDAA
+285 SEKVDEA
-292 GWAKA
+292 GWIKA
-297 FNYQSYTNFT
+297 FNYASYKNFTSYT
-307 VLAYL
+307 AYRTT
-312 NPELSYVQ
+312 NSYAVQ
-320 KATATMGY
+320 KATEAGG
-328 FGTQGSEEYDI
+328 FLKIGSYELYCYIGADG
-339 YAYIA
+339 AYKMS
-344 EDGKLMGINRGKVG
+344 DGKTEKTCASVFIRN
-358 ELPTDERYVR
+358 DI
-368 DGLPIM
+368 PIT

-379 FCQNFAGFFEKFTY
+379 MCPDFSNYFWNFSYNESRGVYEYKGGLKTNAYFAEGNYSTY
-393 DETKKSYVFEG
+393 SSV
-404 SEETAIRTNCYA
+404 R
-416 FTGGAYADYIKV
+416 
-428 ELKIVNG
+428 LKIVNG
-435 LIAYISTKDTN
+435 LLAYIDVEDN
-446 GNKENTKFYDFGTTV
+446 GEPDNRKTTKFYDFGTTV

-466 IKKDDEKK
+466 VDEKK

-501 FNPASYS
+501 FNPASYN

-514 YYDFINIYLVQ
+514 YYDSIKSCVVQ

-532 FFGAKDTHD
+532 FFGLKDTHD
-541 EDMYLYT
+541 EDMYLYA
-548 NADGKYM
+548 NADGKYIYNM
-555 MMSGGQVAEWPE
+555 NGTETDMSDIGT
-567 GYYMRDGMPVL
+567 YFIRDGMPVL
-578 LNYSCMCPNFAKFF
+578 LNYSCLCPNFAKFF

-658 GTTAITLPAIGK
+658 GTTAITLPATGK

>member
-1 MKSDGFFKKF
+1 
-11 GVCALSAALCVSA
+11 
-24 FSACGKTDGKGDKID
+24 
-39 GNTDIVAVKSEQVK
+39 
-53 DEAAWKAAFDVSK
+53 
-66 FTNFSMKEEDKSTQA
+66 MKEEDKSTQA

-103 QKKSTD
+103 QKKSAD

-131 YKNGAQISESAY
+131 YKNGAKISESAY

-149 EYEYIVSGEMGIA
+149 EYEYMISGAMGIT
-162 PVSQLAQ
+162 PVSQLGQ
-169 TVTFDKVTYD
+169 TVAFDKVTYD
-179 ETAKGYLYEV
+179 ESAKGYLYEV

-195 TIKIADGL
+195 TIKIANGL

-216 DKKVVTEVKASYYDI
+216 DEKVVMETKASYYDI

-247 DKKDEDK
+247 DKKDEG
-254 KDDEKKDDEKKD
+254 KKDDEKKD

-274 LTADTNFEALE
+274 LTADTDFEALK
-285 SEKVDAA
+285 SEKVDEA
-292 GWAKA
+292 GWIKA
-297 FNYQSYTNFT
+297 FNPASYKNFTSYT
-307 VLAYL
+307 AYRTT
-312 NPELSYVQ
+312 NSYAVQ
-320 KATATMGY
+320 KATEAGG
-328 FGTQGSEEYDI
+328 FLKRGSYELYCYIGADG
-339 YAYIA
+339 AYKMS
-344 EDGKLMGINRGKVG
+344 DGKTEMTCASVFIRN
-358 ELPTDERYVR
+358 DI
-368 DGLPIM
+368 PIT

-379 FCQNFAGFFEKFTY
+379 MCPDFSNNFWNFSYNESSGVYEYEGGLKTNAYFAEGNYSTY
-393 DETKKSYVFEG
+393 SSV
-404 SEETAIRTNCYA
+404 R
-416 FTGGAYADYIKV
+416 
-428 ELKIVNG
+428 LKIVNG
-435 LIAYISTKDTN
+435 LLAYIDVTN
-446 GNKENTKFYDFGTTV
+446 DGEPDNRKTTKFYDFGTTV

-466 IKKDDEKK
+466 FEEKK

-514 YYDFINIYLVQ
+514 YYNSINIYLVQ

-532 FFGAKDTHD
+532 FFGEKDTHD
-541 EDMYLYT
+541 EDMYLYK

-555 MMSGGQVAEWPE
+555 GMSGGQVAEWPE
-567 GYYMRDGMPVL
+567 GIYMRDGMPVL

-605 YAGEGIRT
+605 YAGKGIRT
-613 NDYFLTGGDYADYVK
+613 NDYFLTGGNYADYVK

-643 EDSSGN
+643 EDKDGN

>member
-1 MKSDGFFKKF
+1 MKSGGFFKKF
-11 GVCALSAALCVSA
+11 GVCALSAALCVSVFA
-24 FSACGKTDGKGDKID
+24 SCGKTDGKGDKID
-39 GNTDIVAVKSEQVK
+39 GNTDIAAVKSEQVK

-66 FTNFSMKEEDKSTQA
+66 FTNFSMKEEEKSTQA

-88 LVYKFVGDKAYYSTY
+88 LVYKFAGDKAYYSTY
-103 QKKSTD
+103 QKKSAD

-149 EYEYIVSGEMGIA
+149 EFEHIVSGEMGIA

-169 TVTFDKVTYD
+169 TIAFDKVTYD

-216 DKKVVTEVKASYYDI
+216 DEKVVMEMKVSYYDI
-231 GSTSISLPEKM
+231 GSTSVSLPEKM

-254 KDDEKKDDEKKD
+254 KDDEKKDDDKKD
-266 DDKKPGVV
+266 DEKKPGVV
-274 LTADTNFEALE
+274 LTADTDFEALK
-285 SEKVDAA
+285 SEKVDEA
-292 GWAKA
+292 GWIKA
-297 FNYQSYTNFT
+297 FNYASYKNFTSYT
-307 VLAYL
+307 AYRTT
-312 NPELSYVQ
+312 NSYAVQ
-320 KATATMGY
+320 KATEAGG
-328 FGTQGSEEYDI
+328 FLKIGSYELYCYIGADG
-339 YAYIA
+339 AYKMS
-344 EDGKLMGINRGKVG
+344 DGKTEKTCASVFIRN
-358 ELPTDERYVR
+358 DI
-368 DGLPIM
+368 PIT

-379 FCQNFAGFFEKFTY
+379 MCPDFSNYFWNFSYNESRGVYEYKGGLKTNAYFAEGNYSTY
-393 DETKKSYVFEG
+393 SSV
-404 SEETAIRTNCYA
+404 R
-416 FTGGAYADYIKV
+416 
-428 ELKIVNG
+428 LKIVNG
-435 LIAYISTKDTN
+435 LLAYIDVEDN
-446 GNKENTKFYDFGTTV
+446 GEPDNRKTTKFYDFGTTV

-466 IKKDDEKK
+466 FDEKK

-501 FNPASYS
+501 FNPASYN

-514 YYDFINIYLVQ
+514 YYDSIKSCVVQ

-532 FFGAKDTHD
+532 FFGLKDTHD
-541 EDMYLYT
+541 EDMYLYA

-555 MMSGGQVAEWPE
+555 MMVGGQVSEWPLTDE
-567 GYYMRDGMPVL
+567 YFMRDGMPVL

-613 NDYFLTGGDYADYVK
+613 NDYFLTGGTSADYVK

-643 EDSSGN
+643 EDTNGN

-658 GTTAITLPAIGK
+658 GTTAITLPATGK

>member
-1 MKSDGFFKKF
+1 MKSDGFFKKC

-24 FSACGKTDGKGDKID
+24 FASCGKDDGKGDKID
-39 GNTDIVAVKSEQVK
+39 GNTDITAVKSEQVK
-53 DEAAWKAAFDVSK
+53 DEAAWKAAFDVTK
-66 FTNFSMKEEDKSTQA
+66 FTNYTMKEEDKSTQA
-81 GVTQEGR
+81 GVTTEGR
-88 LVYKFVGDKAYYSTY
+88 IVYMFTGDKAYYSTY
-103 QKKSTD
+103 QKKSAD
-109 ENEQHDIFFA
+109 ENEQHDIYFA

-131 YKNGAQISESAY
+131 YKNGAKITESAY

-149 EYEYIVSGEMGIA
+149 EYEYIVSGAMGVS

-216 DKKVVTEVKASYYDI
+216 DEKVVMEMKVSYYDI
-231 GSTSISLPEKM
+231 GSTSVSLPEKM

-274 LTADTNFEALE
+274 LTANTDFAALE

-307 VLAYL
+307 VLATL
-312 NPELSYVQ
+312 DPELTCVQ

-328 FGTQGSEEYDI
+328 FGTPGSEEYDT
-339 YAYIA
+339 YVYIA
-344 EDGKLMGINRGKVG
+344 EDGKYMMMSCGQVS
-358 ELPTDERYVR
+358 ELPLTNETFMR
-368 DGLPIM
+368 DGMPIM

-379 FCQNFAGFFEKFTY
+379 
-393 DETKKSYVFEG
+393 
-404 SEETAIRTNCYA
+404 
-416 FTGGAYADYIKV
+416 
-428 ELKIVNG
+428 L
-435 LIAYISTKDTN
+435 
-446 GNKENTKFYDFGTTV
+446 
-461 VELPE
+461 
-466 IKKDDEKK
+466 
-474 PGVVLTAD
+474 
-482 TNFEALE
+482 
-489 SEKVDAAGWAKA
+489 
-501 FNPASYS
+501 
-508 NFTALA
+508 
-514 YYDFINIYLVQ
+514 
-525 KSTGTSG
+525 
-532 FFGAKDTHD
+532 
-541 EDMYLYT
+541 
-548 NADGKYM
+548 
-555 MMSGGQVAEWPE
+555 
-567 GYYMRDGMPVL
+567 
-578 LNYSCMCPNFAKFF
+578 CPNFAKFF

-605 YAGEGIRT
+605 YAGKGIRT
-613 NDYFLTGGDYADYVK
+613 NDYFGTGGTSADYVK

-643 EDSSGN
+643 EDKSGN

-658 GTTAITLPAIGK
+658 GTTVVELPESAK

>member
-1 MKSDGFFKKF
+1 MKSGGFFKKF
-11 GVCALSAALCVSA
+11 GVCALSAALCVSVFA
-24 FSACGKTDGKGDKID
+24 SCGKDDGKGDKID
-39 GNTDIVAVKSEQVK
+39 GNTDIATVKSEQVK

-131 YKNGAQISESAY
+131 YKNGAKISESAY

-203 FAGYIMKTESGEG
+203 FAGYIMKSESGEG

-254 KDDEKKDDEKKD
+254 KDDEKKDD
-266 DDKKPGVV
+266 DKKPGVV
-274 LTADTNFEALE
+274 LTADTDFEALK
-285 SEKVDAA
+285 SEKVDEA
-292 GWAKA
+292 GWIKA
-297 FNYQSYTNFT
+297 FNYASYKNFTSYT
-307 VLAYL
+307 AYRTT
-312 NPELSYVQ
+312 NSYAVQ
-320 KATATMGY
+320 KATEAGG
-328 FGTQGSEEYDI
+328 FLKIGSYELYCYIGADG
-339 YAYIA
+339 AYKMS
-344 EDGKLMGINRGKVG
+344 DGKTEKTCASVFIRN
-358 ELPTDERYVR
+358 DI
-368 DGLPIM
+368 PIT

-379 FCQNFAGFFEKFTY
+379 MCPDFSNYFWNFSYNESRGVYEYKGGLKTNAYFAEGNYSTY
-393 DETKKSYVFEG
+393 SSV
-404 SEETAIRTNCYA
+404 R
-416 FTGGAYADYIKV
+416 
-428 ELKIVNG
+428 LKIVNG
-435 LIAYISTKDTN
+435 LLAYIDVEDN
-446 GNKENTKFYDFGTTV
+446 GEPDNRKTTKFYDFGTTV
-461 VELPE
+461 VEFPE
-466 IKKDDEKK
+466 FDEKK

-508 NFTALA
+508 NFTAYAFLA
-514 YYDFINIYLVQ
+514 TPNIYMVQ
-525 KSTGTSG
+525 KSTGISG
-532 FFGAKDTHD
+532 FFGVKDD
-541 EDMYLYT
+541 PDYDMYLYT
-548 NADGKYM
+548 SADGKYM
-555 MMSGGQVAEWPE
+555 GMSGGEVAEWPE

-578 LNYSCMCPNFAKFF
+578 LNYSCLCPNFTKFF

-605 YAGEGIRT
+605 YAGEGIHT
-613 NDYFLTGGDYADYVK
+613 NDYFLTGGTSVDYVK

-643 EDSSGN
+643 EDKDGN

>member
-1 MKSDGFFKKF
+1 MKSGGFFKKF
-11 GVCALSAALCVSA
+11 GVCALSAALCVSVFA
-24 FSACGKTDGKGDKID
+24 SCGKDDGKGDKID
-39 GNTDIVAVKSEQVK
+39 GNTDIATVKSEQVK

-88 LVYKFVGDKAYYSTY
+88 LVYKFVGNKAYYSTY

-109 ENEQHDIFFA
+109 ENEQHDVFFA

-254 KDDEKKDDEKKD
+254 KDDEKKDDDKK

-274 LTADTNFEALE
+274 LTAE
-285 SEKVDAA
+285 
-292 GWAKA
+292 
-297 FNYQSYTNFT
+297 
-307 VLAYL
+307 
-312 NPELSYVQ
+312 
-320 KATATMGY
+320 
-328 FGTQGSEEYDI
+328 
-339 YAYIA
+339 
-344 EDGKLMGINRGKVG
+344 
-358 ELPTDERYVR
+358 
-368 DGLPIM
+368 
-374 MNYSC
+374 
-379 FCQNFAGFFEKFTY
+379 
-393 DETKKSYVFEG
+393 
-404 SEETAIRTNCYA
+404 
-416 FTGGAYADYIKV
+416 
-428 ELKIVNG
+428 
-435 LIAYISTKDTN
+435 
-446 GNKENTKFYDFGTTV
+446 
-461 VELPE
+461 
-466 IKKDDEKK
+466 
-474 PGVVLTAD
+474 

-514 YYDFINIYLVQ
+514 YYDSINIYLVQ

-532 FFGAKDTHD
+532 FFGEKDTHD
-541 EDMYLYT
+541 EDMYLYK

-555 MMSGGQVAEWPE
+555 GMSGGQVAEWPE
-567 GYYMRDGMPVL
+567 GIYMRDGMPVL

-613 NDYFLTGGDYADYVK
+613 NDYFLTGGSSADYVK

>member
-1 MKSDGFFKKF
+1 MKSGGFFKKF

-39 GNTDIVAVKSEQVK
+39 GNTDIAAVKSEQVK

-131 YKNGAQISESAY
+131 YKNGAKISESAY

-195 TIKIADGL
+195 TIKIAGGL

-254 KDDEKKDDEKKD
+254 KDDEKKDD
-266 DDKKPGVV
+266 DKKPGVV
-274 LTADTNFEALE
+274 LTADTDFEALK
-285 SEKVDAA
+285 SEKVDEA
-292 GWAKA
+292 GWKKA
-297 FNYQSYTNFT
+297 FDYASYKNFTSYT
-307 VLAYL
+307 AYRTT
-312 NPELSYVQ
+312 NSYAVQ
-320 KATATMGY
+320 KATEAGG
-328 FGTQGSEEYDI
+328 FLKIGSYELYCYIGADGEYKMS
-339 YAYIA
+339 
-344 EDGKLMGINRGKVG
+344 DGK
-358 ELPTDERYVR
+358 TERTCASVFIR
-368 DGLPIM
+368 NDIPIT

-379 FCQNFAGFFEKFTY
+379 MCPDFSNNFWNFSYNESSGVYEYEGGLKTNAYFAEGNYSTY
-393 DETKKSYVFEG
+393 SSV
-404 SEETAIRTNCYA
+404 R
-416 FTGGAYADYIKV
+416 
-428 ELKIVNG
+428 LKIVNG
-435 LIAYISTKDTN
+435 LLAYIDV
-446 GNKENTKFYDFGTTV
+446 ENDGEPDNRKTTKFYDFGTTV

-466 IKKDDEKK
+466 IDEKK

-501 FNPASYS
+501 FNPASYN

-514 YYDFINIYLVQ
+514 YYDSIKIYLVQ

-532 FFGAKDTHD
+532 FFGEKDTHD

-548 NADGKYM
+548 SADGKYM
-555 MMSGGQVAEWPE
+555 GMSGGQVAEWPE
-567 GYYMRDGMPVL
+567 GIYMRDGMPVL

-605 YAGEGIRT
+605 YAGKGIHT

>member
-1 MKSDGFFKKF
+1 MKSGGFFKKF

-24 FSACGKTDGKGDKID
+24 FSACGETDGKGDKID
-39 GNTDIVAVKSEQVK
+39 GNTDIAAVKSEQVK

-81 GVTQEGR
+81 DVTQEGR

-103 QKKSTD
+103 QKKSAD

-131 YKNGAQISESAY
+131 YKNGAKISESAY

-149 EYEYIVSGEMGIA
+149 EYDYIVSGEMGIT

-195 TIKIADGL
+195 TIKIANGL

-254 KDDEKKDDEKKD
+254 KDDEKKDD
-266 DDKKPGVV
+266 DKKPGVV
-274 LTADTNFEALE
+274 LTADTDFEALK
-285 SEKVDAA
+285 SEKVDET
-292 GWAKA
+292 GWKKA
-297 FNYQSYTNFT
+297 FDYASYKNFTSYT
-307 VLAYL
+307 AYRTT
-312 NPELSYVQ
+312 NSYAVQ
-320 KATATMGY
+320 KATEAGG
-328 FGTQGSEEYDI
+328 FLKRGSYELYCYIGADG
-339 YAYIA
+339 AYKMS
-344 EDGKLMGINRGKVG
+344 DGKTEMTCASVFIRN
-358 ELPTDERYVR
+358 DI
-368 DGLPIM
+368 PIT

-379 FCQNFAGFFEKFTY
+379 MCPDFSNNFWNFRYNESSGVYEYEGGLKTNAYFAEGNYSTY
-393 DETKKSYVFEG
+393 SSV
-404 SEETAIRTNCYA
+404 R
-416 FTGGAYADYIKV
+416 
-428 ELKIVNG
+428 LKIVNG
-435 LIAYISTKDTN
+435 LLAYIDVTN
-446 GNKENTKFYDFGTTV
+446 DGEPDNRKTTKFYDFGTTV

-466 IKKDDEKK
+466 FDEKK

-514 YYDFINIYLVQ
+514 YYDSINIYLVQ

-532 FFGAKDTHD
+532 FFGEKDTHD

-555 MMSGGQVAEWPE
+555 GMAGGQVAEWSLL
-567 GYYMRDGMPVL
+567 GAYYMRDGMPVL

-605 YAGEGIRT
+605 YAGKGIRT

-658 GTTAITLPAIGK
+658 GTTAITLPAVGK

>member
-1 MKSDGFFKKF
+1 MKSGGFFKKF
-11 GVCALSAALCVSA
+11 GVCALSAALCVSVFA
-24 FSACGKTDGKGDKID
+24 SCGKDDGKGDKID
-39 GNTDIVAVKSEQVK
+39 GNTDIATVKSEQVK

-254 KDDEKKDDEKKD
+254 KDDEKKDDDKK

-274 LTADTNFEALE
+274 LTADTDFEALK
-285 SEKVDAA
+285 SEKVDEA
-292 GWAKA
+292 GWIKA
-297 FNYQSYTNFT
+297 FNYASYKNFTSYT
-307 VLAYL
+307 AYRTT
-312 NPELSYVQ
+312 NSYAVQ
-320 KATATMGY
+320 KATEAGG
-328 FGTQGSEEYDI
+328 FLKIGSYELYCYIGADG
-339 YAYIA
+339 AYKMS
-344 EDGKLMGINRGKVG
+344 DGKTEKTCANVFIRN
-358 ELPTDERYVR
+358 DI
-368 DGLPIM
+368 PIT

-379 FCQNFAGFFEKFTY
+379 MCPDFSNYFWNFSYNESRGVYEYKGGLKTNAYFAEGNYSTY
-393 DETKKSYVFEG
+393 SSVQ
-404 SEETAIRTNCYA
+404 
-416 FTGGAYADYIKV
+416 
-428 ELKIVNG
+428 LKIVNG
-435 LIAYISTKDTN
+435 LLAYID
-446 GNKENTKFYDFGTTV
+446 
-461 VELPE
+461 
-466 IKKDDEKK
+466 
-474 PGVVLTAD
+474 
-482 TNFEALE
+482 
-489 SEKVDAAGWAKA
+489 
-501 FNPASYS
+501 
-508 NFTALA
+508 
-514 YYDFINIYLVQ
+514 
-525 KSTGTSG
+525 
-532 FFGAKDTHD
+532 
-541 EDMYLYT
+541 
-548 NADGKYM
+548 
-555 MMSGGQVAEWPE
+555 
-567 GYYMRDGMPVL
+567 
-578 LNYSCMCPNFAKFF
+578 
-592 AEFTYDETKKSYV
+592 
-605 YAGEGIRT
+605 
-613 NDYFLTGGDYADYVK
+613 
-628 VELKIVNGLVAYVSV
+628 V
-643 EDSSGN
+643 EDNGEPDN
-649 KENTKFYDF
+649 RKTTKFYDF

>member
-1 MKSDGFFKKF
+1 MKSGGFFKKF

-24 FSACGKTDGKGDKID
+24 FSACGETDGKGDKID
-39 GNTDIVAVKSEQVK
+39 GNTDIAAVKSEQVK

-81 GVTQEGR
+81 DVTQEGR

-103 QKKSTD
+103 QKKRAD
-109 ENEQHDIFFA
+109 ENEQHDIYFA

-131 YKNGAQISESAY
+131 YKNGAKISESAY

-149 EYEYIVSGEMGIA
+149 EYDYIVSGEMGIT

-195 TIKIADGL
+195 TIKIANGL

-254 KDDEKKDDEKKD
+254 KDDEKKDD
-266 DDKKPGVV
+266 DKKPGVV
-274 LTADTNFEALE
+274 LTADTDFEALK
-285 SEKVDAA
+285 SEKVDEA
-292 GWAKA
+292 GWKKA
-297 FNYQSYTNFT
+297 FDYASYKNFTSYT
-307 VLAYL
+307 AYRTT
-312 NPELSYVQ
+312 NSYAVQ
-320 KATATMGY
+320 KATEAGG
-328 FGTQGSEEYDI
+328 FLKIGSYELYCYIGADGEYKMS
-339 YAYIA
+339 
-344 EDGKLMGINRGKVG
+344 DGK
-358 ELPTDERYVR
+358 TERTCASVFIR
-368 DGLPIM
+368 NDIPIT

-379 FCQNFAGFFEKFTY
+379 MCPDFSNNFWNFRYNESSGVYEYEGGLKTNAYFAEGNYSTY
-393 DETKKSYVFEG
+393 SSV
-404 SEETAIRTNCYA
+404 R
-416 FTGGAYADYIKV
+416 
-428 ELKIVNG
+428 LKIVNG
-435 LIAYISTKDTN
+435 LLAYIDVTN
-446 GNKENTKFYDFGTTV
+446 DGEPDNRKTTKFYDFGTTV

-466 IKKDDEKK
+466 FDEKK

-508 NFTALA
+508 NFTAYAFLA
-514 YYDFINIYLVQ
+514 TPNIYMVQ
-525 KSTGTSG
+525 KSTGISG
-532 FFGAKDTHD
+532 FFGVKDD
-541 EDMYLYT
+541 PDYDMYLYT
-548 NADGKYM
+548 SADGKYM
-555 MMSGGQVAEWPE
+555 GMSGGEVAEWPE

-578 LNYSCMCPNFAKFF
+578 LNYSCLCPNFTKFF

-605 YAGEGIRT
+605 YAGEGIHT
-613 NDYFLTGGDYADYVK
+613 NDYFLTGGTSVDYVK

-643 EDSSGN
+643 EDKDGN

>member
-1 MKSDGFFKKF
+1 MKSGGFFKKF

-24 FSACGKTDGKGDKID
+24 FSACGETDGKGDKID
-39 GNTDIVAVKSEQVK
+39 GNTDIAAVKSEQVK

-81 GVTQEGR
+81 DVTQEGR

-103 QKKSTD
+103 QKKRAD

-131 YKNGAQISESAY
+131 YKNGAKISESAY

-149 EYEYIVSGEMGIA
+149 EYDYIVSGEMGIT

-195 TIKIADGL
+195 TIKIANGL

-254 KDDEKKDDEKKD
+254 KDDEKKDD
-266 DDKKPGVV
+266 DKKPGVV
-274 LTADTNFEALE
+274 LTADTDFEALK
-285 SEKVDAA
+285 SEKVDEA
-292 GWAKA
+292 GWKKA
-297 FNYQSYTNFT
+297 FDYASYKNFTSYT
-307 VLAYL
+307 AYRTT
-312 NPELSYVQ
+312 NSYAVQ
-320 KATATMGY
+320 KATEAGG
-328 FGTQGSEEYDI
+328 FLKIGSYELYCYIGADGEYKMS
-339 YAYIA
+339 
-344 EDGKLMGINRGKVG
+344 DGK
-358 ELPTDERYVR
+358 TERTCASVFIR
-368 DGLPIM
+368 NDIPIT

-379 FCQNFAGFFEKFTY
+379 MCPDFSNNFWNFRYNESSGVYEYEGGLKTNAYFAEGNYSTY
-393 DETKKSYVFEG
+393 SSV
-404 SEETAIRTNCYA
+404 R
-416 FTGGAYADYIKV
+416 
-428 ELKIVNG
+428 LKIVNG
-435 LIAYISTKDTN
+435 LLAYIDVTN
-446 GNKENTKFYDFGTTV
+446 DGEPDNRKTTKFYDFGTTV

-466 IKKDDEKK
+466 FDEKK

-508 NFTALA
+508 NFTAYAFLA
-514 YYDFINIYLVQ
+514 TPNIYMVQ
-525 KSTGTSG
+525 KSTGISG
-532 FFGAKDTHD
+532 FFGVKDD
-541 EDMYLYT
+541 PDYDMYLYT
-548 NADGKYM
+548 SADGKYM
-555 MMSGGQVAEWPE
+555 GMSGGEVAEWPE

-578 LNYSCMCPNFAKFF
+578 LNYSCLCPNFTKFF

-605 YAGEGIRT
+605 YAGEGIHT
-613 NDYFLTGGDYADYVK
+613 NDYFLTGGTSVDYVK

-643 EDSSGN
+643 EDKDGN

>member
-1 MKSDGFFKKF
+1 MKSGGFFKKF

-39 GNTDIVAVKSEQVK
+39 GNTDIAAVKSEQVK

-66 FTNFSMKEEDKSTQA
+66 FTNFSMKEEDKSTKA

-88 LVYKFVGDKAYYSTY
+88 IVYKFVGNKAYYSTY

-131 YKNGAQISESAY
+131 YKNGAKISESAY
-143 DMENHS
+143 DMVNHS
-149 EYEYIVSGEMGIA
+149 EYEYIISGEMGIT
-162 PVSQLAQ
+162 PVSQLGQ
-169 TVTFDKVTYD
+169 TVAFDKVTYD

-195 TIKIADGL
+195 TIKIANGL

-216 DKKVVTEVKASYYDI
+216 DKKVVMETKASYYDI

-247 DKKDEDK
+247 DKKDEG
-254 KDDEKKDDEKKD
+254 KKDDEKKD

-274 LTADTNFEALE
+274 LTADTDFEALK
-285 SEKVDAA
+285 SEKVDEA
-292 GWAKA
+292 GWIKA
-297 FNYQSYTNFT
+297 FNYASYKNFTSYT
-307 VLAYL
+307 AYRTT
-312 NPELSYVQ
+312 NSYAVQ
-320 KATATMGY
+320 KATEAGG
-328 FGTQGSEEYDI
+328 FLKIGSYELYCYIGADG
-339 YAYIA
+339 AYKMS
-344 EDGKLMGINRGKVG
+344 DGKTEKTCASVFIRN
-358 ELPTDERYVR
+358 DI
-368 DGLPIM
+368 PIT

-379 FCQNFAGFFEKFTY
+379 MCPDFSNNFWNFSYNESSGVYEYEGGLKTNAYFAEGNYSTY
-393 DETKKSYVFEG
+393 SSV
-404 SEETAIRTNCYA
+404 R
-416 FTGGAYADYIKV
+416 
-428 ELKIVNG
+428 LKIVNG
-435 LIAYISTKDTN
+435 LLAYIDVKNDGEPDNRKT
-446 GNKENTKFYDFGTTV
+446 TKFYDFGTTV

-466 IKKDDEKK
+466 FDEKK

-514 YYDFINIYLVQ
+514 YYDSINIYLVQ

-532 FFGAKDTHD
+532 FFGEKDTHD
-541 EDMYLYT
+541 EDMYLYK

-555 MMSGGQVAEWPE
+555 GMSGGQVLEWPE
-567 GYYMRDGMPVL
+567 GIYMRDGMPVL
-578 LNYSCMCPNFAKFF
+578 LNYSCLCPNFAKFF

-605 YAGEGIRT
+605 YAGKGIHT
-613 NDYFLTGGDYADYVK
+613 NDYFLTGGNYADYVK
-628 VELKIVNGLVAYVSV
+628 AELKIVNGLVAYVSV
-643 EDSSGN
+643 EDKDGN

>member
-1 MKSDGFFKKF
+1 MKSGGFFKKF

-24 FSACGKTDGKGDKID
+24 FSACGETDGKGDKID
-39 GNTDIVAVKSEQVK
+39 GDTDIAAVKSEQVK

-131 YKNGAQISESAY
+131 YKNGAKISESAY

-169 TVTFDKVTYD
+169 TVAFDKVTYD

-195 TIKIADGL
+195 TIKIANGL

-254 KDDEKKDDEKKD
+254 KDDEKKDD
-266 DDKKPGVV
+266 DKKPGVV
-274 LTADTNFEALE
+274 LTADTDFEALK
-285 SEKVDAA
+285 SEKVDET
-292 GWAKA
+292 GWRKA
-297 FNYQSYTNFT
+297 FNYASYKNFTSYT
-307 VLAYL
+307 AYRTT
-312 NPELSYVQ
+312 NSYAVQ
-320 KATATMGY
+320 KATESGG
-328 FGTQGSEEYDI
+328 FLKIGSYELYCYIGADG
-339 YAYIA
+339 AYKMS
-344 EDGKLMGINRGKVG
+344 DGKTEMKCASVFIRN
-358 ELPTDERYVR
+358 DI
-368 DGLPIM
+368 PIT

-379 FCQNFAGFFEKFTY
+379 MCPDFSNYFWNFSYNESRGVYEYKGGLKTNAYFAEGNYSTY
-393 DETKKSYVFEG
+393 SSVQ
-404 SEETAIRTNCYA
+404 
-416 FTGGAYADYIKV
+416 
-428 ELKIVNG
+428 LKIVNG
-435 LIAYISTKDTN
+435 LLAYIDVEDN
-446 GNKENTKFYDFGTTV
+446 GERNNRKTTKFYDFGTTV

-501 FNPASYS
+501 FNPASYN

-514 YYDFINIYLVQ
+514 YYDSIKIYLVQ

-532 FFGAKDTHD
+532 FFGEKDTHD
-541 EDMYLYT
+541 EDMYLYK

-555 MMSGGQVAEWPE
+555 GMSGGQVAEWPE
-567 GYYMRDGMPVL
+567 GIYMRDGMPVL
-578 LNYSCMCPNFAKFF
+578 LNYSCLCPNFAKFF

-605 YAGEGIRT
+605 YAGKGIHT
-613 NDYFLTGGDYADYVK
+613 NDYFLTGGTSVDYVK

-643 EDSSGN
+643 EDSNGN

>member
-1 MKSDGFFKKF
+1 MKSGGFFKKF

-39 GNTDIVAVKSEQVK
+39 GNTDIAAVKSEQVK

-66 FTNFSMKEEDKSTQA
+66 FTNFSMKEEDKSTKA

-131 YKNGAQISESAY
+131 YKNGAKISESAY
-143 DMENHS
+143 DMVNHS
-149 EYEYIVSGEMGIA
+149 EYEYIISGEMGIT
-162 PVSQLAQ
+162 PVSQLGQ
-169 TVTFDKVTYD
+169 TVAFDKVTYD

-195 TIKIADGL
+195 TIKIANGL
-203 FAGYIMKTESGEG
+203 FAGYIVKTESGEG
-216 DKKVVTEVKASYYDI
+216 DEKVVMETKASYYDI

-247 DKKDEDK
+247 DKKDEG
-254 KDDEKKDDEKKD
+254 KKDDEKKD

-274 LTADTNFEALE
+274 LTADTDFEALK
-285 SEKVDAA
+285 SEKVDEA
-292 GWAKA
+292 GWIKA
-297 FNYQSYTNFT
+297 FNYASYKNFTSYT
-307 VLAYL
+307 AYRTT
-312 NPELSYVQ
+312 NSYAVQ
-320 KATATMGY
+320 KATEAGG
-328 FGTQGSEEYDI
+328 FLKIGSYELYCYIGADG
-339 YAYIA
+339 AYKMS
-344 EDGKLMGINRGKVG
+344 DGK
-358 ELPTDERYVR
+358 TERTCASVFIR
-368 DGLPIM
+368 NDIPIT

-379 FCQNFAGFFEKFTY
+379 MCPDFSNNFWNFSYNESSGVYEYEGGLKTNAYFAEGNYSTY
-393 DETKKSYVFEG
+393 SSV
-404 SEETAIRTNCYA
+404 R
-416 FTGGAYADYIKV
+416 
-428 ELKIVNG
+428 LKIVNG
-435 LIAYISTKDTN
+435 LLAYIDVKNDGEPDNRKT
-446 GNKENTKFYDFGTTV
+446 TKFYDFGTTV

-466 IKKDDEKK
+466 FEEKK

-508 NFTALA
+508 NFTAYAFLA
-514 YYDFINIYLVQ
+514 SPNIYMVQ
-525 KSTGTSG
+525 KSTGISG
-532 FFGAKDTHD
+532 FFGVKDD
-541 EDMYLYT
+541 PDDDMYLYT
-548 NADGKYM
+548 SADGKYM
-555 MMSGGQVAEWPE
+555 GMSGGQVAEWPE
-567 GYYMRDGMPVL
+567 DYYMRDGMPVL
-578 LNYSCMCPNFAKFF
+578 LNYSCLCPNFAKFF

-605 YAGEGIRT
+605 YAGKGIRT
-613 NDYFLTGGDYADYVK
+613 NDYFLTGGNYADYVK

-643 EDSSGN
+643 EDSNGN

>member
-1 MKSDGFFKKF
+1 MKSGGFFKKF
-11 GVCALSAALCVSA
+11 GVCALSAALC
-24 FSACGKTDGKGDKID
+24 FSVFASCGKDDGKGDKID
-39 GNTDIVAVKSEQVK
+39 GNTDIAAVKSEQVK

-66 FTNFSMKEEDKSTQA
+66 FTNFSMKEEEKSTQA

-88 LVYKFVGDKAYYSTY
+88 LVYKFAGDKAYYSTY
-103 QKKSTD
+103 QKKSAD

-149 EYEYIVSGEMGIA
+149 EYEYIISGEMGIA

-195 TIKIADGL
+195 TIKIANGL

-216 DKKVVTEVKASYYDI
+216 DKKVVTEEKVSYYDI
-231 GSTSISLPEKM
+231 GFTSISLPEKM

-254 KDDEKKDDEKKD
+254 KDDEKKDD
-266 DDKKPGVV
+266 DKKPGVV
-274 LTADTNFEALE
+274 LTADTDFEALK
-285 SEKVDAA
+285 SEKVDEA
-292 GWAKA
+292 GWKKA
-297 FNYQSYTNFT
+297 FDYASYKNFTSYT
-307 VLAYL
+307 AYRTT
-312 NPELSYVQ
+312 NSYAVQ
-320 KATATMGY
+320 KATEAGG
-328 FGTQGSEEYDI
+328 FLKIGSYELYCYIGADG
-339 YAYIA
+339 AYKMS
-344 EDGKLMGINRGKVG
+344 DGK
-358 ELPTDERYVR
+358 TERTCASVFIR
-368 DGLPIM
+368 NDIPIT

-379 FCQNFAGFFEKFTY
+379 MCPDFSNNFWNFSYNESSGVYEYEGGLKTNAYFAEGNYSTY
-393 DETKKSYVFEG
+393 SSV
-404 SEETAIRTNCYA
+404 R
-416 FTGGAYADYIKV
+416 
-428 ELKIVNG
+428 LKIVNG
-435 LIAYISTKDTN
+435 LLAYIDVTN
-446 GNKENTKFYDFGTTV
+446 DGEPDNRKTTKFYDFGTTV

-466 IKKDDEKK
+466 FDEKK

-514 YYDFINIYLVQ
+514 YYDSINIYLVQ

-532 FFGAKDTHD
+532 FFGEKDTHD

-548 NADGKYM
+548 SADGKYM
-555 MMSGGQVAEWPE
+555 GMAGGQVAEWPE

-578 LNYSCMCPNFAKFF
+578 LNYSCLCPNFAKFF

-605 YAGEGIRT
+605 YAGKGIRT
-613 NDYFLTGGDYADYVK
+613 NDYFLTGGTSADYVK